1 MNEDRISVNECRNK
15 GLRGRRGENH
25 GVGEC
30 AWRMG
35 LGQGTH
41 PERFPNGSR
50 RLPEEMEVG
59 GMTQEMARSFHEAM
73 KAESTKETRRS
84 DMRNSMNTFRC
95 GHMTRHPDMSSLK
108 KTSLKKRASIHYNIY
123 M

>member
-1 MNEDRISVNECRNK
+1 MCVVRGAWDWD
-15 GLRGRRGENH
+15 RGRI
-25 GVGEC
+25 
-30 AWRMG
+30 
-35 LGQGTH
+35 
-41 PERFPNGSR
+41 PNGSR

-108 KTSLKKRASIHYNIY
+108 KTSLKKRASIHYNNIY
-123 M
+123 AIKMVSFYTDSFSH